1 MRVCPVFYL
10 QKKVAV
16 KVLRADALSQ
26 PGAFEDFVKEV
37 NAMHSLN
44 HPNLI
49 QLYGIVLSSPL
60 MMVNAI
66 SYAKLKLL
74 SVS

>member
-66 SYAKLKLL
+66 SYAKLKLF